1 MYISTN
7 ENMLK
12 ITPLAPP
19 PPGLG
24 FFITSWIKLPGLYI
38 NSLRARALRVASLG
52 EKLYL
57 AFADINS
64 VVSKNDFYKG
74 VKFWWQTDNKNVW
87 PV

>member
-1 MYISTN
+1 MYMSTN

-12 ITPLAPP
+12 ITPLAPWAWV
-19 PPGLG
+19 

-38 NSLRARALRVASLG
+38 NGLRARALRVASLG

-64 VVSKNDFYKG
+64 VVSKNE
-74 VKFWWQTDNKNVW
+74 V
-87 PV
+87 